1 MNRVSYQE
9 LVAVFRNVLVRTGFA
24 QDRAELCA
32 TLFAD
37 ASRDGVASH
46 GLNRFPRFI
55 DMIRLGVID
64 VSATPVTVARAGAL
78 ERWDGRGGPGNLNAY
93 AAMNAAIGL
102 SRRHGIGCV
111 ALSNTNH
118 WMRGGNYGWQAADAG
133 VIGICWTNTLAN
145 MPPWGASEPRVGNNP
160 LVIGIPRPGGH
171 VVLDMAMSQFSFG
184 SLESYRRRNELL
196 PVVGG
201 YDAAG
206 ELTRDAAAI
215 EASRRPLPIGFW
227 KGSGLALVLDMV
239 AAVLADGRATH
250 EISRDPLRE
259 TDLSQVFVA
268 MDPRPLGD
276 DHAVAA
282 VERIIDDLH
291 AVPREGGTARFPG
304 ERTLETRA
312 RNLAEGI
319 PVDPEVWQTVRRLA
333 TDD

>member
-1 MNRVSYQE
+1 MTRVPYQE
-9 LVAVFRNVLVRTGFA
+9 LVAVFRNVLVRAGFA
-24 QDRAELCA
+24 PDRAELCA

-64 VSATPVTVARAGAL
+64 VSATPMTVARVGAL
-78 ERWDGRGGPGNLNAY
+78 ERWDGRRGPGNLNAY
-93 AAMNAAIGL
+93 AAMNAAINL
-102 SRRHGIGCV
+102 ARRHGIGCV

-145 MPPWGASEPRVGNNP
+145 MPPWGASEARVGNNP
-160 LVIGIPRPGGH
+160 LVIGVPRPSGH

-184 SLESYRRRNELL
+184 ALESYRRRNELL

-215 EASRRPLPIGFW
+215 EASQRPLPIGFW

-239 AAVLADGRATH
+239 ATVLADGRATH

-259 TDLSQVFVA
+259 TDLSQVFIA
-268 MDPRPLGD
+268 LDPRALGD
-276 DHAVAA
+276 DRAVAA

-291 AVPREGGTARFPG
+291 ALSASEGAPRFPG

-312 RNLAEGI
+312 RNLAEGV
-319 PVDPEVWQTVRRLA
+319 PVDPELWDVIRRM
-333 TDD
+333 

>member
-1 MNRVSYQE
+1 MTRVPYQE
-9 LVAVFRNVLVRTGFA
+9 LVAVFRNVLVRAGFA
-24 QDRAELCA
+24 PDRAELCA

-64 VSATPVTVARAGAL
+64 VSATPMTVARVGAL
-78 ERWDGRGGPGNLNAY
+78 ERWDGRRGPGNLNAY
-93 AAMNAAIGL
+93 AAMNAAIDL
-102 SRRHGIGCV
+102 ARRHGIGCV

-118 WMRGGNYGWQAADAG
+118 WMRGGNYGWQAADGG

-145 MPPWGASEPRVGNNP
+145 MPPWGASEARVGNNP
-160 LVIGIPRPGGH
+160 LVIGVPRPSGH

-184 SLESYRRRNELL
+184 ALESYRRRNELL

-215 EASRRPLPIGFW
+215 EASQRPLPIGFW

-239 AAVLADGRATH
+239 ATVLADGRATH

-259 TDLSQVFVA
+259 TDLSQVFIA
-268 MDPRPLGD
+268 MDPRALGD
-276 DHAVAA
+276 DRAVAA

-291 AVPREGGTARFPG
+291 ALSANEGAPRFPG

-312 RNLAEGI
+312 RNLAEGV
-319 PVDPEVWQTVRRLA
+319 PVDPELWDVIRRM
-333 TDD
+333 

>member
-1 MNRVSYQE
+1 MLVS
-9 LVAVFRNVLVRTGFA
+9 TGFTA
-24 QDRAELCA
+24 ERALLCA
-32 TLFAD
+32 RLFAD

-46 GLNRFPRFI
+46 GLNRFPRFME
-55 DMIRLGVID
+55 MIRLGVVDI
-64 VSATPVTVARAGAL
+64 SATPARMASAGAL
-78 ERWDGRGGPGNLNAY
+78 ERWDGRRGPGNLNAY
-93 AAMNAAIGL
+93 AAMEAAIEL

-145 MPPWGASEPRVGNNP
+145 MPPWGSSEPRVGNNP
-160 LVIGIPRPGGH
+160 LVIAVPRADGH

-184 SLESYRRRNELL
+184 ALESYRRRKEPL

-201 YDAAG
+201 YDEAG

-227 KGSGLALVLDMV
+227 KGSGLAVMLDIV

-250 EISRDPLRE
+250 EISLDPLHE
-259 TDLSQVFVA
+259 TDLSQVFIA
-268 MDPRPLGD
+268 IDPRAFGTGE
-276 DHAVAA
+276 AAAA
-282 VERIIDDLH
+282 VDGIIEDLH
-291 AVPREGGTARFPG
+291 ALAADGRAPRFPG

-312 RNLAEGI
+312 RSLAEGV
-319 PVDPEVWQTVRRLA
+319 PVDPVIWEAVQRM
-333 TDD
+333 

>member
-1 MNRVSYQE
+1 MITRVPYHE
-9 LVAVFRNVLVRTGFA
+9 LIEAFRRVLVRTGFSPEPA
-24 QDRAELCA
+24 LRCA
-32 TLFAD
+32 RLFAD

-55 DMIRLGVID
+55 EMIRLGVVD
-64 VSATPVTVARAGAL
+64 VSATPVRIASAGAL
-78 ERWDGRGGPGNLNAY
+78 ERWDGRRGPGNLNAY
-93 AAMNAAIGL
+93 AAMEAAIEL

-160 LVIGIPRPGGH
+160 LVMAVPRADGH

-184 SLESYRRRNELL
+184 ALESYRRRKEPL

-201 YDAAG
+201 YDETG

-227 KGSGLALVLDMV
+227 KGSGLALMLDIV
-239 AAVLADGRATH
+239 ATVLADGRATH
-250 EISRDPLRE
+250 EISLDPLHE
-259 TDLSQVFVA
+259 TDLSQVFIA
-268 MDPRPLGD
+268 MDPRGFGTGE
-276 DHAVAA
+276 AAAA
-282 VERIIDDLH
+282 VDGIIENLH
-291 AVPREGGTARFPG
+291 AIAADEGAPRFPG

-312 RNLAEGI
+312 RSLAEGV
-319 PVDPEVWQTVRRLA
+319 PVDPGIWEAVQRM
-333 TDD
+333 